1 MTIPTLTATPLADG
15 RLGPVADSPV
25 LLLGPSLG
33 TSASTLWA
41 LTALQL
47 QDRFHV
53 VGWDLPGHGHSPTTT
68 EPFTMAELAA
78 AVISL
83 AAELSEHGP
92 VHYAGDSVGGCVGL
106 QVALDAPDLLTSLT
120 VLCSGAR
127 IGTADAWHERAQG
140 VRASGTS
147 SMVPGSAERWFSPG
161 FLEREPAIGSALL
174 HALRDADAEG
184 YALTCGAL
192 ADFDVVDRLPEITL
206 PVLAV
211 AGHHDVATPPESLQ
225 TIADGV
231 TDGRLVVLDD
241 VAHLAP
247 AEAPEAVSR
256 LLIDHIGGTTA

>member
-1 MTIPTLTATPLADG
+1 MTIPTLTATALADG
-15 RLGPVADSPV
+15 RLGPVAHSPV
-25 LLLGPSLG
+25 LLVGPSLG

-41 LTALQL
+41 LVALQL

-53 VGWDLPGHGHSPTTT
+53 VGWDLPGHGHSATTN

-78 AVISL
+78 AVTSL
-83 AAELSEHGP
+83 ADELSESGP

-106 QVALDAPDLLTSLT
+106 QIALDAPERLASLT

-127 IGTADAWHERAQG
+127 IGTADGWRERAQA
-140 VRASGTS
+140 VRDSGTS
-147 SMVPGSAERWFSPG
+147 SMVAGSAERWFAGG
-161 FLEREPAIGSALL
+161 FLDREPAIGSALL
-174 HALRDADAEG
+174 HALRDTDAEG

-192 ADFDVVDRLPEITL
+192 ADFDVVDRLPEIAL

-211 AGHHDVATPPESLQ
+211 AGRHDVATPPESLE

-231 TDGRLVVLDD
+231 TNGRLVVLDD

-256 LLIDHIGGTTA
+256 LLIDHIGGTSA

>member
-1 MTIPTLTATPLADG
+1 MTVPTLTATDLADA
-15 RLGPVADSPV
+15 RMGPTADSPV
-25 LLLGPSLG
+25 LLVGPSLG

-47 QDRFHV
+47 QDRFRV
-53 VGWDLPGHGHSPTTT
+53 VGWDLPGHGHSPATTDA
-68 EPFTMAELAA
+68 FTMAELAA
-78 AVISL
+78 AVIAL
-83 AAELSEHGP
+83 ADDLDASGH

-106 QVALDAPDLLTSLT
+106 QAALDAPDVFATLT

-127 IGTADAWHERAQG
+127 IGTVDGWHERARS
-140 VRASGTS
+140 VRDSGTG
-147 SMVPGSAERWFSPG
+147 SMVAGSAERWFSPG
-161 FLEREPAIGSALL
+161 FLEREPAVGSALL

-192 ADFDVVDRLPEITL
+192 ADFDVVDRLSEIEL

-211 AGHHDVATPPESLQ
+211 AGRDDVATPPANLQ

-231 TDGRLVVLDD
+231 ADGRLVVLDD

-247 AEAPEAVSR
+247 AEAPDHVSR
-256 LLIDHIGGTTA
+256 MLTDHIAGATA